1 MKMSKE
7 SKKSRFERVAVAR
20 AEKISDMLRL
30 LGNCSNKANYDY
42 DINDVE
48 KMFLQIQSALLEAK
62 SRFTEVQRPYLA
74 QHRQIFESE
83 FTWIAG
89 FMRNVFRFNDRTA
102 VFMPQTGQTLTYG
115 ELNSRANMLAD
126 ALAKDGVENGSVVMH
141 MLQNCPEFVFTYVAS
156 HKLGAVNCP
165 INFRLSPG
173 EIAMTIEDSR
183 PVVFIYDK
191 EFQSDALK
199 GIEMSKFKPKR
210 VIEVD
215 VYGKS
220 ANAPDGAED
229 FDDYIAGCSDSD
241 PVPARSLNIYD
252 ETTRIYTSG
261 TTGHPKGVP
270 MTSINEVMSA
280 HDCIMHFPM
289 TPNDKTMNTT
299 PWFHRGGI
307 HSGGPCPTL
316 YVGGTVVV
324 MPKFHAKLALKYVEE
339 YKLTFLIGVP
349 TVLESLADE
358 QQKDEYDLSSL
369 NGIITMGSAFERAA
383 CMRYQEILT
392 PNIFNG
398 YGTSESF
405 WNTFLRP
412 SDLPDMAGSAGRSC
426 TDDDVRV
433 VKIFEDRRAEP
444 DELAARDGS
453 EIGEIIIKSPAKS
466 CYHYYNNE
474 QSTKE
479 KFYNGYLYTQDL
491 GMWDENSFIS
501 VAGRKDDMIISSGE
515 NVYPTLIE
523 EILNAHPKVADSIV
537 TGTPD
542 ALRGELVTA
551 YIVPKDKSLTA
562 AELEKYCLENPMMT
576 RYKRPRYYRFIS
588 EIPVNATGKKLHYK
602 AKIMAKNDLKNGLLI
617 MP

>member
-1 MKMSKE
+1 MSKE
-7 SKKSRFERVAVAR
+7 TRKKRFERVAMSR

-30 LGNCSNKANYDY
+30 LGNCSNRVNYDY
-42 DINDVE
+42 SDDAVE
-48 KMFLQIQSALLEAK
+48 EMFSQIDSALTEARE
-62 SRFTEVQRPYLA
+62 RFASAGGFSHGAEYR
-74 QHRQIFESE
+74 RIFESE

-89 FMRNVFRFNDRTA
+89 FMRNVLRFENRQA
-102 VFMPQTGQTLTYG
+102 VFVPQSGKSITYG
-115 ELNSRANMLAD
+115 ELNREVNKLAD
-126 ALAKDGVENGSVVMH
+126 AFVKDGLKNGGVVMH
-141 MLQNCPEFVFTYVAS
+141 MLQNCPEFIYTYIATQ
-156 HKLGAVNCP
+156 KLGAVNCP

-173 EIAMTIEDSR
+173 EIAMMIDDSR
-183 PVVFIYDK
+183 PLIFIYDR
-191 EFQSDALK
+191 EMESDALK
-199 GIEMSKFKPKR
+199 GIEMAKHKPKR
-210 VIEVD
+210 VVAVD
-215 VYGKS
+215 IFSKF
-220 ANAPDGAED
+220 AAAPDGVDLFA
-229 FDDYIAGCSDSD
+229 DYISVCNEQE
-241 PVPARSLNIYD
+241 PVPARPLNMYD

-289 TPNDKTMNTT
+289 SPYDKTMNTT

-316 YVGGTVVV
+316 YVGGTVVI
-324 MPKFHAKLALKYVEE
+324 MPKFNAKLTLKYVEDH
-339 YKLTFLIGVP
+339 KLTFLIGVP
-349 TVLESLADE
+349 TVLEGLADE
-358 QQKDEYDLSSL
+358 QQKNGYDLSSL
-369 NGIITMGSAFERAA
+369 LGIVTMGSTFERAA
-383 CMRYQEILT
+383 CIRYQKILT

-433 VKIFEDRRAEP
+433 VKIFKDRRAEP
-444 DELAARDGS
+444 YELAARDGT
-453 EIGEIIIKSPAKS
+453 EVGEIIIKSPAKS
-466 CYHYYNNE
+466 CYRYYNNE
-474 QSTKE
+474 ESTKE

-491 GMWDENSFIS
+491 GTWDENSFVSI
-501 VAGRKDDMIISSGE
+501 AGRKDDMIISSGE
-515 NVYPTLIE
+515 NIYPTLIE
-523 EILNAHPKVADSIV
+523 EILNGHPKVADSIV

-551 YIVPKDKSLTA
+551 YIVPKDKSLTV

-588 EIPVNATGKKLHYK
+588 EIPVNATGKKLHCK
-602 AKIMAKNDLKNGLLI
+602 AKLMAKNDLKNGLLI